1 MVQHAGRSDLGV
13 DVRARRKDLGL
24 TQVEVAELAGVS
36 ARFVMELE
44 QGKPTVRLDKLTAVL
59 DAMGLTLRAEVRH
72 CPAQQAGRPTSPR

>member
-1 MVQHAGRSDLGV
+1 MATHTAGRSDLGV

-59 DAMGLTLRAEVRH
+59 DAMGLALRAEVRL
-72 CPAQQAGRPTSPR
+72 

>member
-1 MVQHAGRSDLGV
+1 MVKHATGRSNLAL

-24 TQVEVAELAGVS
+24 TQVEVADLADVS

-59 DAMGLTLRAEVRH
+59 DAMGLTLRAEVRN
-72 CPAQQAGRPTSPR
+72 

>member
-1 MVQHAGRSDLGV
+1 MVQRAAGRSNLAV

-24 TQVEVAELAGVS
+24 TQMEVAELADVS

-59 DAMGLTLRAEVRH
+59 DAVGLTLRVEVRN
-72 CPAQQAGRPTSPR
+72 

>member
-1 MVQHAGRSDLGV
+1 MAQHTAGRSDPAV
-13 DVRARRKDLGL
+13 DVQARRKDLGL

-44 QGKPTVRLDKLTAVL
+44 QGKPTVHLDKLSAVL

-72 CPAQQAGRPTSPR
+72 

>member
-1 MVQHAGRSDLGV
+1 MAQHIAGRSDLAF

-36 ARFVMELE
+36 ERFVMELE

-59 DAMGLTLRAEVRH
+59 GAMGLTLRVEVR
-72 CPAQQAGRPTSPR
+72 R

>member
-1 MVQHAGRSDLGV
+1 MVKNPAGRNNLAV

-24 TQVEVAELAGVS
+24 TQEELAELAEVS

-59 DAMGLTLRAEVRH
+59 DAMGLTLRAEVR
-72 CPAQQAGRPTSPR
+72 R

>member
-1 MVQHAGRSDLGV
+1 MTEHAARGSDLAV

-24 TQVEVAELAGVS
+24 TQVEVAELADVS

-59 DAMGLTLRAEVRH
+59 DAMGLTLRTEVR
-72 CPAQQAGRPTSPR
+72 S